1 MISVHSDVIFRCILK
16 IRFWLEDPFMS
27 TDVKKVVLAYSGGLD
42 TSIIIPWLKEN
53 YKCEVIAVTGH
64 VGQDAELPG
73 LKEKALASGAS
84 KIYIE
89 DLREEFI
96 RDYIF
101 PALKAGAVYEDR
113 YLLGSALSR
122 PLIAKRQVEIAQIEG
137 ADAVA
142 HGCTGKGN
150 DQVRFELTYKA
161 MNPKLRVISPWR
173 EWTIKSREDAI
184 AYAKAHN
191 VPVSQTREKIYSNDA
206 NLWHRSSEGGILE
219 DPWKEPPQNMFEY
232 VTIPE
237 KAPDE
242 AEYIEI
248 EFEQGVPVGIG
259 GKSLPPIVMMTEL
272 NRLAARH
279 GVGVVDMVEN
289 RLVGIKSRGVYETP
303 GGTLLHIAHRELE
316 SLVLEA
322 TVLHFKQTV
331 AIRYA
336 ELVYYGQ
343 WFSHLKKA
351 LDQFVEATQVQ
362 VTGTVRIKLYKGNA
376 IAVGRKSPYSLYRE
390 DYATFGADDVY
401 NQKDAE
407 GFINC
412 FGLPLKVRAMLNLD
426 GTGSSGYSKPDYSKF
441 KRD

>member
-1 MISVHSDVIFRCILK
+1 
-16 IRFWLEDPFMS
+16 MS
-27 TDVKKVVLAYSGGLD
+27 ADIKKVVLAYSGGLD

-53 YKCEVIAVTGH
+53 YGCEVIAVTGH
-64 VGQDAELPG
+64 VGQDSELPG
-73 LKEKALASGAS
+73 LEEKALASGAS

-101 PALKAGAVYEDR
+101 PTLKAGAMYEGR

-122 PLIAKRQVEIAQIEG
+122 PLLAKRQVEIAEKEG
-137 ADAVA
+137 ADAVS

-161 MNPKLRVISPWR
+161 MNPKLKVISPWR
-173 EWTIKSREDAI
+173 EWNIKSREDAI
-184 AYAKAHN
+184 AYAQKHHI
-191 VPVSQTREKIYSNDA
+191 PISQSKEKIYSNDA
-206 NLWHRSSEGGILE
+206 NLWHRSSEGGSLE
-219 DPWKEPPQNMFEY
+219 DPWKEPPKNVFEY
-232 VTIPE
+232 ITIPE
-237 KAPDE
+237 EAPDKP
-242 AEYIEI
+242 EYMEI
-248 EFEQGVPVGIG
+248 QFEKGIPVSIDGNPMPVIDLMV
-259 GKSLPPIVMMTEL
+259 SL
-272 NRLAARH
+272 NKRAARH
-279 GVGVVDMVEN
+279 GIGVVDMVEN

-303 GGTLLHIAHRELE
+303 GGTLLYIAHREIE

-322 TVLHFKQTV
+322 GILHFKQSV
-331 AIRYA
+331 SVQYA
-336 ELVYYGQ
+336 ELIYYGQ
-343 WFSHLKKA
+343 WFSQLKKS
-351 LDQFVEATQVQ
+351 LDAFVESTQHQ
-362 VTGTVRIKLYKGNA
+362 VTGTVRIKMYKGQA

-401 NQKDAE
+401 DQKDAE

-426 GTGSSGYSKPDYSKF
+426 GTGRSDYEKPDYSKF